1 VSLLDPTPGTV
12 VVVTGASSGIG
23 QELAR
28 ALASR
33 GYSLAVVARRRERL
47 EGLAT
52 EVRQAHDVAVTVHP
66 ADLRDQAVRDELIQE
81 LRNDE
86 RQLVALC
93 NCAGIGSFGRF
104 DELAL
109 DGERAQIALNCA
121 AIVDLVHQLLR
132 PMLVYGSGA
141 ILNVGSLAS
150 MQPIPHNATY
160 AASKAFVASFSEAL
174 HAELA
179 GTGVSCTLI
188 SPGPV
193 RTEFAAS
200 AGVSRLGAE
209 GPQLIWSDPARVA
222 SVAIEA
228 MLAGR
233 RSVVPGTLS
242 RIASISGRFSPRP
255 ASLRALAAGTEKL
268 LGLSP
273 RATLI
278 KEDSR
283 QRELP

>member
-1 VSLLDPTPGTV
+1 MF

-28 ALASR
+28 ALAAR
-33 GYSLAVVARRRERL
+33 GYSLAIVARRRERL
-47 EGLAT
+47 RRLAD
-52 EVRQAHDVAVTVHP
+52 EVQQAHDVAVTVHG
-66 ADLRDQAVRDELIQE
+66 ADLRDQVARDELIRE
-81 LRNDE
+81 LTSDE

-93 NCAGIGSFGRF
+93 NCAGVGSFGRF
-104 DELAL
+104 DELAIE
-109 DGERAQIALNCA
+109 GERAQIALNCV

-132 PMLVYGSGA
+132 PMLACGSGA

-174 HAELA
+174 HTELT

-200 AGVSRLGAE
+200 AGISRLGTE
-209 GPQLIWSDPARVA
+209 GPQRLWGDPAHVA
-222 SVAIEA
+222 NVAIEA

-242 RIASISGRFSPRP
+242 QIVSIGGRLSPRR
-255 ASLRALAAGTEKL
+255 ATLSALAAATERL

-273 RATLI
+273 RGTMIEPDL
-278 KEDSR
+278 R
-283 QRELP
+283 QKGLQ